1 MVVPYTLRKR
11 DIILSAVK
19 HRIRKTT
26 HKYGIEITTSV
37 EHVYRIDSKNRNTFW
52 RESIQTE
59 MRNNGIVFEIYGE
72 GAIAPHGWD
81 KVTGHMVFDVK
92 MNFTRKG
99 KVGFGR
105 S

>member
-1 MVVPYTLRKR
+1 
-11 DIILSAVK
+11 
-19 HRIRKTT
+19 
-26 HKYGIEITTSV
+26 
-37 EHVYRIDSKNRNTFW
+37 
-52 RESIQTE
+52 

-72 GAIAPHGWD
+72 GAIAPHGWH